1 MNDGRTQNTVSF
13 IFVPRI
19 RESIRADHQTDPN
32 DARQFSNVHALRNVI
47 NSTVVQKSAKFTTGN
62 RGGGLCLSCVI
73 LMSLAGPKHFRE
85 QEVIRI
91 TQVKH
96 QVSLIYLNYFL
107 RVHLE
112 QFSKHSRKPGI

>member
-1 MNDGRTQNTVSF
+1 MTEERKTHCLLFSCQES
-13 IFVPRI
+13 
-19 RESIRADHQTDPN
+19 ESIRADHQTDPN
-32 DARQFSNVHALRNVI
+32 DARQFSNVHAPRNVI
-47 NSTVVQKSAKFTTGN
+47 NSTVVQKSAKFTAGN
-62 RGGGLCLSCVI
+62 QGGGLCLSCVI

-96 QVSLIYLNYFL
+96 QVSLVHLNYFL